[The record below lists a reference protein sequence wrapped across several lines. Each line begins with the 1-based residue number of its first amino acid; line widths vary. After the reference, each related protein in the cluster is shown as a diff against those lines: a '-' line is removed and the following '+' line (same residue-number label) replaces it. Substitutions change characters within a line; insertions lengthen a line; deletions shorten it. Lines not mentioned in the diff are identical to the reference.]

1 MFTMRSLLFKF
12 AKIAGKIA
20 ARLGSAETIT
30 INPISAYIQKGR
42 LPWSDGYSKYK
53 DQFIR
58 EVFANDDLINRF
70 KNALKLPDNFGQRL
84 DERVVEYPW
93 VLTRLRKST
102 GLIMDAGSTFNTP
115 LIMDMPEIKKRTL
128 IIYTFETDWIT
139 LRPNVSY
146 IFGDLCS
153 TFLKDRLFD
162 SIVCISTLE
171 HIGMAQDIKKYSIS
185 NRYPEAKKEIFRDA
199 ILEFRRLI
207 LPGGQL
213 LLTVPFGKYE
223 DHGWFQQFDKNGI
236 RNIIKTFGGS
246 VRSETYYRYNE
257 KGWQI
262 AVADECAD
270 AEYFNIHARN
280 DFDPD
285 YAAAARA
292 VACLELEA

>member
-1 MFTMRSLLFKF
+1 MRTLLLKF

-20 ARLGSAETIT
+20 VRLGSSKTLGL
-30 INPISAYIQKGR
+30 NPISVYMQKGR
-42 LPWSDGYSKYK
+42 LPWSYGYSKYK

-58 EVFANDDLINRF
+58 EVFADDDLINRF
-70 KNALKLPDNFGQRL
+70 KNALELPDNFGARL

-93 VLTRLRKST
+93 VLTRLRKGV

-115 LIMDMPEIKKRTL
+115 LIMDMPEIKNRKL

-146 IFGDLCS
+146 MFGDLCS
-153 TFLKDRLFD
+153 TFFKDGIFE

-171 HIGMAQDIKKYSIS
+171 HIGMAQNIKEYSLS
-185 NRYPEAKKEIFRDA
+185 NPYPEAKKEIYRDA
-199 ILEFRRLI
+199 ILEFRRL
-207 LPGGQL
+207 LEPGGQL

-223 DHGWFQQFDKNGI
+223 DHGWFQQFNQDGI
-236 RNIIKTFGGS
+236 KDIIQTFGGS

-257 KGWQI
+257 NGWHI
-262 AVADECAD
+262 AMPDECAG
-270 AEYFNIHARN
+270 AQYFNIHARKE
-280 DFDPD
+280 FDPD

-292 VACLELEA
+292 VACLELET